1 MKTNGRPPS
10 AANPGRFA
18 PAMRTRAL
26 AVSPAVLAFLS
37 LWVGPAFAVSAQVP
51 APPPPAGA
59 NAVDDSTAALFQEY
73 QSTLQQLGQL
83 QVQALQTD
91 ASLDEHRSSIDT
103 LIIATMAQV
112 DPGTHANI
120 ERLDSLAAEARAAQQ
135 ARNNAAVDALM
146 GPMMTL
152 RGELEAAQSEALQQP
167 QVQSAIQGFE
177 DAMLAAIVAID
188 PGAAALQARLDEL
201 EEALSTVLPP
211 SP

>member
-1 MKTNGRPPS
+1 
-10 AANPGRFA
+10 
-18 PAMRTRAL
+18 MRTGGL
-26 AVSPAVLAFLS
+26 AVPSTVLALLS
-37 LWVGPAFAVSAQVP
+37 LWAGPASAVSAQVP

-73 QSTLQQLGQL
+73 QTTLQQLGQL

-91 ASLDEHRSSIDT
+91 VSLERHRTTIDT
-103 LIIATMAQV
+103 LIITTMAAI
-112 DPGTHANI
+112 DPETQSNI
-120 ERLDSLAAEARAAQQ
+120 QRLDSLAGEARAAQQ

-152 RGELEAAQSEALQQP
+152 RGELEAAQAEALQSP
-167 QVQSAIQGFE
+167 EVRSAIQGFE

-188 PGAAALQARLDEL
+188 PGAAALQARLEEL
-201 EEALSTVLPP
+201 EEALSSVLPP